1 MIVINQINTSRLLV
15 FYTLMLQYPVMEKE
29 RQYKNK
35 TEWGRKLLR
44 PGFKEFDLVKT
55 DRNMADLFR
64 GLATV
69 SKGLSEAVL
78 HPERFLNPLAKSKKR
93 W

>member
-1 MIVINQINTSRLLV
+1 MIAINQINTGRLLV
-15 FYTLMLQYPVMEKE
+15 LYTLMLQYPVMEKE
-29 RQYKNK
+29 RQYRNK
-35 TEWGRKLLR
+35 TDWGRKFFR

-64 GLATV
+64 ELVTM

-78 HPERFLNPLAKSKKR
+78 RPERFLNPLAKSKKH